1 MIDGRKQHR
10 QLAILVHRA
19 QEGDRTAFEE
29 LYAITAQAQYFT
41 IIGKVGVDAAAD
53 LLQEL
58 YLVVWRNIGS
68 IHPDALIS
76 YLNTTTRNLC
86 LRHLNRRSTSQMP
99 LPTSDEFLEDA
110 GDNRKA
116 LFDTTATDDPAI
128 AIADQ
133 DQQARLTMA
142 LYEALDDQEREAVLL
157 RFYQGL
163 KLNEVAE
170 TMGISRATVKRVL
183 ARSLDKLRS
192 RLGMLPMGAALSQA
206 MASAVEA
213 VAAPGATLRGTGS
226 GKRSFSTSAGE
237 RAGAVVAIAAAVV
250 LALVGFM
257 TTMPQPETIIE
268 DMPPAAE
275 FPRNETAVAD
285 AQGPRLLEATVE
297 GDVTVLHVGDATGTA
312 QVTCANESGTL
323 FEPEATTPNIGIASA
338 TEGAPSATSRNAD
351 EPNFPPLIISEWRFN
366 LPAGTYELRAADVLG
381 NTSTGTVTVNL
392 PADPF
397 SALTT
402 DKLGRIPSQA

>member
-41 IIGKVGVDAAAD
+41 MIGKVGVDAAAD

-170 TMGISRATVKRVL
+170 AMGISRATVKRVL

-213 VAAPGATLRGTGS
+213 VAAPRAALRGANGGRRALGT
-226 GKRSFSTSAGE
+226 STGE
-237 RAGAVVAIAAAVV
+237 RVGAAVAMAAAVA

-257 TTMPQPETIIE
+257 ATTPQPEVIVE
-268 DMPPAAE
+268 DASPAAE
-275 FPRNETAVAD
+275 APYSETIIAD
-285 AQGPRLLEATVE
+285 TQGPCLLETTVE
-297 GDVTVLHVGDATGTA
+297 DGVTVLRVGDATGTA
-312 QVTCANESGTL
+312 QVTCTNESGVS
-323 FEPEATTPNIGIASA
+323 FEPEMAIPNIGTVNAIENA
-338 TEGAPSATSRNAD
+338 TPQSPSDPDS
-351 EPNFPPLIISEWRFN
+351 PPLIVSEWRFS
-366 LPAGTYELRAADVLG
+366 LPAGTYELHVADVLG
-381 NTSTGTVTVNL
+381 NTSTGSITVNL
-392 PADPF
+392 PTDPF
-397 SALTT
+397 ASLNTN
-402 DKLGRIPSQA
+402 